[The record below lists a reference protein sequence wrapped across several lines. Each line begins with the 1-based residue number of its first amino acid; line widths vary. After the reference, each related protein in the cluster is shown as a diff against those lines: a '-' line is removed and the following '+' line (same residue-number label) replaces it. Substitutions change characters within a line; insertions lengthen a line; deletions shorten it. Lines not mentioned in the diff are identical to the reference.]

1 MNDMTLPPTDQI
13 ALAEMTQA
21 EARRTN
27 TAIKAGI
34 TTLRALLLDMRD
46 RKGWKALG
54 YASFEEYGQ
63 AELGYENVYLHRLAN
78 AAAIEKVLELPIGNS
93 TPESQLRPLAP
104 LSDEERR
111 TVWAEATA
119 KAEEDGRKLTAR
131 LVQEAVDKLQE
142 EKESWRQQAIGEKKT
157 RTVAEQ
163 KAETA
168 QAEAATLR
176 RTLALE
182 AERLAQAKVLEARA
196 EIRHSKEQADKL
208 KDTIKS
214 LKHER
219 EDAIQRGVTNKLR
232 EQQSTLDS
240 REAQLVSLEQR
251 IAFLKSELE
260 PLTEA
265 NQAVARHRPRIVEA
279 DHLINS
285 IAVLISD
292 AFDPAHGGAPPEEIR
307 REWEHG
313 AKKIDQLAEMIRL
326 AISGGFD
333 HE

>member
-1 MNDMTLPPTDQI
+1 MDIIRANY
-13 ALAEMTQA
+13 EMTA
-21 EARRTN
+21 EECDLYVKLFQKSESDQRFY
-27 TAIKAGI
+27 
-34 TTLRALLLDMRD
+34 LLKIREE
-46 RKGWKALG
+46 KGWKAKGFESFDAFGESVLG
-54 YASFEEYGQ
+54 VTIGRLNQLARA
-63 AELGYENVYLHRLAN
+63 AEVQLS
-78 AAAIEKVLELPIGNS
+78 IGNDTIVS
-93 TPESQLRPLAP
+93 KIPEGQLRPLAP
-104 LSDEERR
+104 LTDEERR

-182 AERLAQAKVLEARA
+182 AERLAQAKVMEARA

-292 AFDPAHGGAPPEEIR
+292 AFDPAHCGAPPEEIR